1 MSHKVGHSNYLACI
15 ATISPAISTISP
27 IATID
32 CFLLLFFGWFEAVVT
47 ATIPQNEARVKQGK
61 HKIPLTR

>member
-1 MSHKVGHSNYLACI
+1 
-15 ATISPAISTISP
+15 
-27 IATID
+27 
-32 CFLLLFFGWFEAVVT
+32 LLFFGWFEAVVT